1 MRQNVKTLAESG
13 LLVAGVDVG
22 GTNIEVGLVDDQH
35 KVHARMKAPTPTEGP
50 DAVLSAIADL
60 IRAIDGDPIAA
71 GVGIPGVVHEGRVL
85 TVPNLGNWHERGCP
99 GSRGT

>member
-1 MRQNVKTLAESG
+1 MADSG

-22 GTNIEVGLVDDQH
+22 GTNIEVGLVDQQH
-35 KVHARMKAPTPTEGP
+35 KVHARKKAPTPTEGP

-60 IRAIDGDPIAA
+60 VKAIDGDPIAA

-85 TVPNLGNWHERGCP
+85 TVPIWGTGT
-99 GSRGT
+99 SRSTWLTTSVTDSASR